1 MKKNLPERAQ
11 QPVIDNL
18 EETCH
23 GEGFLDCQDFRRLW
37 LWLLGLRPVLSS
49 RCSLSQVARSLVEFE
64 DGLEKSKREAGT
76 LPLSS

>member
-1 MKKNLPERAQ
+1 MMAFDGWIRHLAVALDGNVRDEKHLPERAQ

-49 RCSLSQVARSLVEFE
+49 RCSLSWVARTLV
-64 DGLEKSKREAGT
+64 
-76 LPLSS
+76 

>member
-1 MKKNLPERAQ
+1 MAFDGWIRHLAVALGGNVMDEKNLPERAQ

-23 GEGFLDCQDFRRLW
+23 GEGFPDCQDFRRLW

-49 RCSLSQVARSLVEFE
+49 RCSLSQVARTF
-64 DGLEKSKREAGT
+64 G
-76 LPLSS
+76 